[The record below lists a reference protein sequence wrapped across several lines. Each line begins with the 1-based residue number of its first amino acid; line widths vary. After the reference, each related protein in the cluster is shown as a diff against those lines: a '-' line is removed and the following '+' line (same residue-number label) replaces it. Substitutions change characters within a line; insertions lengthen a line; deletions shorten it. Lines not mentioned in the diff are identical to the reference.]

1 MGDVRT
7 HRSGVPAGKAQAI
20 DFERMPRLGD
30 IPAYFA
36 QDRPDR
42 AAMRFGTRTT
52 SWRELDRRATEVAH
66 ALAAEGVN
74 AGDRVAFI
82 GKGSDRFFELL
93 FGAARLGAVLVPLQW
108 RLAVPEAEAI
118 LAHCAPRL
126 LFLEADQFAHLDSFA
141 AYGGP
146 EGCIAMAP
154 GSSCRLFEDWRRQ
167 AGASGTLP
175 EVDPASAALQLYT
188 SGTTGEPKGVVL
200 SHANILSGRR
210 DAMRAGM
217 RWNEWDEGDVNLV
230 ALPLGHIGGVGWAIV
245 GFFNGATTLIHAE
258 FLPDAFIAAL
268 AGEGVSKTFLVPTA
282 IQILLTRPGIRER
295 TFPQLRTML
304 YGASPIA
311 LDLLR
316 EATEVF
322 ACEFVQQ
329 YGMTETCGTVV
340 YLPPEDHDPAGNERM
355 RAAGLPM
362 PGVELRI
369 VDPSTRGALGVRE
382 VGEVETRSVANMLG
396 YWHAADK
403 TAQVLDGE
411 GWLKTGDAGYL
422 DEDGYL
428 YICDR
433 FKDMI
438 CTGAENVYPAE
449 VENAIYGHPA
459 IAEVAVIGVPDA
471 RWGEAVKA
479 VVVLKP
485 GAEAQD
491 TDILA
496 FARTRIGGHKVPKSV
511 DFVDSLPRTPSGKV
525 MRRKLRDPYWEGR
538 ERGVN

>member
-1 MGDVRT
+1 M
-7 HRSGVPAGKAQAI
+7 
-20 DFERMPRLGD
+20 
-30 IPAYFA
+30 
-36 QDRPDR
+36 
-42 AAMRFGTRTT
+42 T
-52 SWRELDRRATEVAH
+52 SWRALDRRASEVAH
-66 ALAAEGVN
+66 ALSAEGVN
-74 AGDRVAFI
+74 PGDRVAFI

-126 LFLEADQFAHLDSFA
+126 LFLEADQFSHLDSFA

-146 EGCIAMAP
+146 GGCIAMAP
-154 GSSCRLFEDWRRQ
+154 GSSCRLFDDWRRQ
-167 AGASGTLP
+167 ARPTGALP

-210 DAMRAGM
+210 DAMRVGM

-258 FLPDAFIAAL
+258 FVPDAFLAAL

-340 YLPPEDHDPAGNERM
+340 YLPPEDHDRPGTSVCARRACRCRAWNCASSIPPRAARSACARWAKWKPARSPTCWDTGMRRTRRRRSSTARAGSRPAM
-355 RAAGLPM
+355 RA
-362 PGVELRI
+362 I
-369 VDPSTRGALGVRE
+369 STR
-382 VGEVETRSVANMLG
+382 
-396 YWHAADK
+396 
-403 TAQVLDGE
+403 TAISISA
-411 GWLKTGDAGYL
+411 TAS
-422 DEDGYL
+422 
-428 YICDR
+428 
-433 FKDMI
+433 
-438 CTGAENVYPAE
+438 
-449 VENAIYGHPA
+449 
-459 IAEVAVIGVPDA
+459 
-471 RWGEAVKA
+471 
-479 VVVLKP
+479 
-485 GAEAQD
+485 
-491 TDILA
+491 
-496 FARTRIGGHKVPKSV
+496 RT
-511 DFVDSLPRTPSGKV
+511 
-525 MRRKLRDPYWEGR
+525 
-538 ERGVN
+538 

>member
-1 MGDVRT
+1 
-7 HRSGVPAGKAQAI
+7 
-20 DFERMPRLGD
+20 
-30 IPAYFA
+30 
-36 QDRPDR
+36 
-42 AAMRFGTRTT
+42 
-52 SWRELDRRATEVAH
+52 
-66 ALAAEGVN
+66 
-74 AGDRVAFI
+74 
-82 GKGSDRFFELL
+82 
-93 FGAARLGAVLVPLQW
+93 
-108 RLAVPEAEAI
+108 
-118 LAHCAPRL
+118 
-126 LFLEADQFAHLDSFA
+126 
-141 AYGGP
+141 
-146 EGCIAMAP
+146 
-154 GSSCRLFEDWRRQ
+154 
-167 AGASGTLP
+167 
-175 EVDPASAALQLYT
+175 
-188 SGTTGEPKGVVL
+188 
-200 SHANILSGRR
+200 
-210 DAMRAGM
+210 
-217 RWNEWDEGDVNLV
+217 
-230 ALPLGHIGGVGWAIV
+230 
-245 GFFNGATTLIHAE
+245 
-258 FLPDAFIAAL
+258 
-268 AGEGVSKTFLVPTA
+268 
-282 IQILLTRPGIRER
+282 
-295 TFPQLRTML
+295 
-304 YGASPIA
+304 
-311 LDLLR
+311 
-316 EATEVF
+316 
-322 ACEFVQQ
+322 
-329 YGMTETCGTVV
+329 
-340 YLPPEDHDPAGNERM
+340 
-355 RAAGLPM
+355 M

-369 VDPSTRGALGVRE
+369 VDPSTRSALGVRE

-485 GAEAQD
+485 GAEAQEAD
-491 TDILA
+491 VLA